1 MARKKKNPKSKASGK
16 AATTEANATE
26 KVSTE
31 VADNVPS
38 TTVAVAKKDRSISQ
52 SSAKDGESDTAS
64 SPQSFQSLHPPL
76 SEGVLDYVTSQN
88 FTRMTPVQAATIPLF
103 LSSKDVAV
111 QAVTGS
117 GKTLAFLVPL
127 MEVIQKKKFKRQQ
140 IAALVLSPTRELAHQ
155 THQVAKGLCA
165 SCKLPEPLLLVGGS
179 SSSSSSSSSRPVTED
194 LRSFQALGSNLLIGT
209 PGRVEDILSR
219 YTVMDTS
226 ELEYLILDEA
236 DVLLNMGFATTLQ
249 NILSRLPK
257 MRRTGLFSATT
268 NTSTNSS
275 LKEWMVR
282 AGLRNPVW
290 IDVAVSSNHKEKSN
304 NSLIARSKQQA
315 TPSSLSN
322 YYLVCP
328 MDEQLTRLAT
338 FLEDHK
344 DETVIV
350 FFLTC
355 ACVEFY
361 GTVLQQLLPNNYIES
376 LHGKMVQKRREKS
389 MERFRQCASSDGE
402 GNGGAL
408 LCTDVAARGLDLPNV
423 HWVVQF
429 DAPQDPSFYVHRVGR
444 SGRAGKVGNSLL
456 FLTQKEEAYV
466 DLLSMRKVPLSPLS
480 PSERCCPPDMIEE
493 DDDDAEKSTK
503 SKPPADTN
511 DDHEKTVEK
520 ARVILSA
527 HDPKE
532 PLNDILPKVRELA
545 LRDRDVLEKGTKA
558 YTSYIRA
565 YKEHQCAFIF
575 R

>member
-1 MARKKKNPKSKASGK
+1 
-16 AATTEANATE
+16 
-26 KVSTE
+26 
-31 VADNVPS
+31 
-38 TTVAVAKKDRSISQ
+38 
-52 SSAKDGESDTAS
+52 
-64 SPQSFQSLHPPL
+64 
-76 SEGVLDYVTSQN
+76 
-88 FTRMTPVQAATIPLF
+88 
-103 LSSKDVAV
+103 
-111 QAVTGS
+111 
-117 GKTLAFLVPL
+117 
-127 MEVIQKKKFKRQQ
+127 
-140 IAALVLSPTRELAHQ
+140 
-155 THQVAKGLCA
+155 
-165 SCKLPEPLLLVGGS
+165 
-179 SSSSSSSSSRPVTED
+179 
-194 LRSFQALGSNLLIGT
+194 
-209 PGRVEDILSR
+209 
-219 YTVMDTS
+219 
-226 ELEYLILDEA
+226 
-236 DVLLNMGFATTLQ
+236 
-249 NILSRLPK
+249 
-257 MRRTGLFSATT
+257 
-268 NTSTNSS
+268 
-275 LKEWMVR
+275 
-282 AGLRNPVW
+282 
-290 IDVAVSSNHKEKSN
+290 
-304 NSLIARSKQQA
+304 
-315 TPSSLSN
+315 
-322 YYLVCP
+322 

-361 GTVLQQLLPNNYIES
+361 GTVLQKLLPDNYIES

-389 MERFRQCASSDGE
+389 MERFRECASSDGK

-493 DDDDAEKSTK
+493 DDDGAEKSAK

-511 DDHEKTVEK
+511 DDDEKTGEK
-520 ARVILSA
+520 SRVILSA
-527 HDPKE
+527 YDPKE
-532 PLNDILPKVRELA
+532 RLNDILPKVRELA